1 MKCPQWI
8 KDTPCWIVG
17 VNPQGLGTL
26 LVGIAALIALCQTSS
41 LLDRVLEVQEQAK
54 KIYGV
59 VSLLN
64 EQLRRIEATQAVASV
79 PALSEPNPTRE
90 QIIEAIKNIPNQSV
104 GRPLIYLPSDKRNET
119 IEKIFNAKNVQE
131 RTMILKNSLKVD
143 DIRKNIDEIRDWDKG
158 E

>member
-1 MKCPQWI
+1 
-8 KDTPCWIVG
+8 
-17 VNPQGLGTL
+17 
-26 LVGIAALIALCQTSS
+26 

-64 EQLRRIEATQAVASV
+64 EQLKRIEATQAVASV

-104 GRPLIYLPSDKRNET
+104 GRPLIYLPSDKRDET
-119 IEKIFNAKNVQE
+119 VEKIFNAKNVQE

-143 DIRKNIDEIRDWDKG
+143 EIKKNIDEIRDWDKG